1 MMRPTAKGAQYSK
14 VFRRAGIA
22 WGKGN
27 IQQAVDILAAGLALA
42 QQQGDMDVAS
52 ILQRD
57 MERYQRLIRGT
68 AMEGSSLSHLP

>member
-27 IQQAVDILAAGLALA
+27 IQKAVDILAAGLALA

-52 ILQRD
+52 ILQQD

>member
-52 ILQRD
+52 ILQQD

-68 AMEGSSLSHLP
+68 AMEGSSSSHLP